1 MEKERNLSLA
11 FFGDDLSHVHPTLQ
25 AIQRRKCRSVL
36 VSSFLE
42 NSYIVYREELC
53 NKYRPD
59 IGQVPRF
66 TSIFDLV
73 EGLQRQKSDGHKL
86 AGPLI
91 CVAQL
96 AAFIR

>member
-1 MEKERNLSLA
+1 MGLA
-11 FFGDDLSHVHPTLQ
+11 FFGDNLSHVHPSLQ
-25 AIQRRKCRSVL
+25 ALQRRRSRSVL

-42 NSYIVYREELC
+42 NSYIVYQEELC
-53 NKYRPD
+53 NKHRSD

-73 EGLQRQKSDGHKL
+73 EGLQRQKSDEHKL
-86 AGPLI
+86 AGPLL